1 MDVGHLNVVEFNIE
15 ELVVSCVNESV
26 CKLCRRENMKLF
38 LKGDRCFSD
47 KCSFDRRPYPPGQHG
62 QSRLKFSEFALQ
74 LREKQKAKR
83 YYGLSEQQFRKNFV
97 TASKGKELTGTAMLK
112 GLELRLDNVVYTLGF
127 ASSRRE
133 AKHMVSHKH
142 IMLNGRIANVSSIK
156 VNKGDV
162 IEVCQPSQASVRVQT
177 AVQGAG
183 KRTLPGWLEVDH
195 SKFKGVVKDL
205 PTREDISL
213 PVEENMIV
221 EYYSR

>member
-1 MDVGHLNVVEFNIE
+1 M
-15 ELVVSCVNESV
+15 SCIPNSV
-26 CKLCRRENMKLF
+26 CKMCRRENMKLF

-83 YYGLSEQQFRKNFV
+83 YYGVYEKQFRKYFHL
-97 TASKGKELTGTAMLK
+97 ADKGRGVTGTQLLVL
-112 GLELRLDNVVYTLGF
+112 LETRLDNVVYSLGY

-133 AKHMVSHKH
+133 ARHLVKHNHFSV
-142 IMLNGRIANVSSIK
+142 NGTKCNIPSYNVQ
-156 VNKGDV
+156 KGDV
-162 IEVCQPSQASVRVQT
+162 IEVREPSRAMTKIMASVESVK
-177 AVQGAG
+177 
-183 KRTLPGWLEVDH
+183 KREIPAWLEADH
-195 SKFKGVVKDL
+195 GAFKGVVKDM
-205 PTREDISL
+205 PARENVTL